1 MDSISRLSS
10 TFALDSATNTGAPP
24 TKTKEQIASAAKQ
37 FESLMMQQLLK
48 SASGGNGGWMGTG
61 EEDSSGLQAM
71 DIAHEQ
77 LASALAA
84 HGGFGLA
91 KFIIPQLTQQSNAQ
105 SAPQPTADELP
116 KQDIITH
123 K

>member
-1 MDSISRLSS
+1 MNPLSKLS
-10 TFALDSATNTGAPP
+10 AASPATFSLNSGSAPK
-24 TKTKEQIASAAKQ
+24 KTKEQIAAAAQQ
-37 FESLMMQQLLK
+37 FEGLMMQQMLK

-91 KFIIPQLTQQSNAQ
+91 KFIIPQLSADGATQ
-105 SAPQPTADELP
+105 
-116 KQDIITH
+116 K
-123 K
+123 